1 VGSLLEINLEWL
13 LTSIERRCG
22 LKLPRRVVE
31 AYLDTDHDVLFV
43 RFKEPSKAEVG
54 EPLETEVVAI
64 LFTEEGTDE
73 ITALEVIGVSELLR
87 ELSC

>member
-1 VGSLLEINLEWL
+1 MGSLLEINLEGL

-31 AYLDTDHDVLFV
+31 AYLDMDHDVLFV

-54 EPLETEVVAI
+54 EPLETEAVAI
-64 LFTEEGTDE
+64 LFTEEGTEE